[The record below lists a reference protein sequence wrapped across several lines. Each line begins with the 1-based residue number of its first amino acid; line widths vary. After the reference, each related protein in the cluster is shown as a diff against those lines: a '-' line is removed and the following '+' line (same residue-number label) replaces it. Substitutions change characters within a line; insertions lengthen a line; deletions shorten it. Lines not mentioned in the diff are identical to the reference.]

1 MIDFKIYL
9 ISDRKIFPNTD
20 SMLFA
25 IEKAL
30 KAGIKAVQLREK
42 DLPTRTLLDLSY
54 KMRELTSRYGARLFI
69 NDRVDIAMCV
79 NADGVHLGQS
89 SIPIYAVRRMLDNC
103 GLPFLIGLS
112 THNIKE
118 ALEAV
123 EGGADF
129 ITLGPIYKTP
139 SKIQYGEP
147 LGISTLKDIAREI
160 SIPVFAIGGIK
171 SSNTKEV
178 IDAGA
183 FGVAVISGILG
194 ERDIESAV
202 KNYKR
207 AFAQ

>member
-118 ALEAV
+118 ALDAV